1 MVQTI
6 AISEKTTLKY
16 LRERFGLERT
26 NDADFFQEWQPEQAL
41 LTDTETAVLE
51 RIRQRYF
58 HQLDES
64 MMLENGVKMMIV
76 SPLLELA
83 GFYDPPFRCRFEPPV
98 DVAIDTGEEV
108 LNGRIDALVVQNQ
121 LWVWVLEA
129 KQTTFSLSLG
139 IPQAL
144 AYMLTNPL
152 KTQPTYGLL
161 CSGESFL
168 FLKLQLQ
175 PTSVYG
181 LSQHFN
187 ILNQGDLEIVL
198 QGLKHIG
205 QLYLVLILGLL

>member
-6 AISEKTTLKY
+6 AIAEKTTLKY
-16 LRERFGLERT
+16 LRDRFGLERT
-26 NDADFFQEWQPEQAL
+26 DDVDFFQEWQPGQTP

-58 HQLDES
+58 HQLDEG

-129 KQTTFSLSLG
+129 KRTTFSLSLG

-168 FLKLQLQ
+168 VLKLQGQ
-175 PTSVYG
+175 PTPVYG

-198 QGLKHIG
+198 RGLKHIG
-205 QLYLVLILGLL
+205 QLSLS

>member
-16 LRERFGLERT
+16 LRERFDLERT
-26 NDADFFQEWQPEQAL
+26 NDADFFQEWQPEQAP

-129 KQTTFSLSLG
+129 KRTTFSLSLG

-175 PTSVYG
+175 PTPVYG

-205 QLYLVLILGLL
+205 QLSLS